1 MTETAIRSAAS
12 AFVASH
18 AGQTPPAL
26 VEHVQ
31 AVLTA
36 DAAAAGLPAAEA
48 LLRAGERLL
57 SQVLADAGAGREVA
71 LDLLAAD
78 ACVTWAFE
86 AAADEPG
93 TLPARADEAMARI
106 AELAK

>member
-1 MTETAIRSAAS
+1 MGMTDSATAAD
-12 AFVASH
+12 FVAQH
-18 AGQTPPAL
+18 AGSTPAAL
-26 VEHVQ
+26 IARVQ
-31 AVLTA
+31 AVLAA
-36 DAAAAGLPAAEA
+36 DESAASLPTAEA
-48 LLRAGERLL
+48 LLRAGETLL
-57 SQVLADAGAGREVA
+57 AAVLKDSEAGRAVA

-93 TLPARADEAMARI
+93 TLPQRADAAMQRI

>member
-1 MTETAIRSAAS
+1 MTETALRSAAS
-12 AFVASH
+12 AFVAGH

-26 VEHVQ
+26 VERVQ
-31 AVLTA
+31 AVLGA
-36 DAAAAGLPAAEA
+36 DAESAALPAAEA

-57 SQVLADAGAGREVA
+57 ANVLAESAAGREVA

-93 TLPARADEAMARI
+93 TLPTRADEAMSRI
-106 AELAK
+106 AGLAK